1 MDFNNS
7 HYSQTSLNQLPKF
20 TTANKLLLPDK
31 FCIDLSKYNKN
42 KKQQMIDLTLGDK
55 ICIVKPNTDL
65 VCYTIVRGGLPK
77 RHLGLETPTVYVLV
91 TDNKFDFY
99 NIT

>member
-65 VCYTIVRGGLPK
+65 VCDTIV
-77 RHLGLETPTVYVLV
+77 
-91 TDNKFDFY
+91 
-99 NIT
+99 